1 MAFGES
7 RIQIHDFTIFVESDT
22 RTVPME
28 IEPPVP
34 IQPPTVPEV
43 TQKVT
48 TKPNL
53 KSNASEKDIKLPVAH
68 FTLQSVHMRQEE
80 VTVNSNRQFYIFFKC
95 VALYHSPSQNP
106 ITQTK
111 YFLEALESS

>member
-7 RIQIHDFTIFVESDT
+7 RIQIHDFTIFVESET

-43 TQKVT
+43 TQK
-48 TKPNL
+48 KR
-53 KSNASEKDIKLPVAH
+53 SNPDNNNDANKRRRI
-68 FTLQSVHMRQEE
+68 
-80 VTVNSNRQFYIFFKC
+80 N
-95 VALYHSPSQNP
+95 
-106 ITQTK
+106 
-111 YFLEALESS
+111 

>member
-7 RIQIHDFTIFVESDT
+7 RIQIHDFTIFVESET

-43 TQKVT
+43 TQKVN
-48 TKPNL
+48 NL
-53 KSNASEKDIKLPVAH
+53 KCSAEDL
-68 FTLQSVHMRQEE
+68 TLIGGSHIRVRHL
-80 VTVNSNRQFYIFFKC
+80 VIG
-95 VALYHSPSQNP
+95 
-106 ITQTK
+106 
-111 YFLEALESS
+111 

>member
-34 IQPPTVPEV
+34 IQPPTLPEV
-43 TQKVT
+43 TQKVSNYQ
-48 TKPNL
+48 TKFKVVHTQAILFL
-53 KSNASEKDIKLPVAH
+53 KSMSETVGSDIE
-68 FTLQSVHMRQEE
+68 R
-80 VTVNSNRQFYIFFKC
+80 R
-95 VALYHSPSQNP
+95 
-106 ITQTK
+106 
-111 YFLEALESS
+111 

>member
-34 IQPPTVPEV
+34 IQPPTLPEV
-43 TQKVT
+43 TQKVSNYQ
-48 TKPNL
+48 TKFKGSPDSCHFIFEIDVGKSRIRHRTPLALNDEFLDRL
-53 KSNASEKDIKLPVAH
+53 KPIE
-68 FTLQSVHMRQEE
+68 
-80 VTVNSNRQFYIFFKC
+80 NSNSES
-95 VALYHSPSQNP
+95 LYVGSDSFRHLFQ
-106 ITQTK
+106 K
-111 YFLEALESS
+111 

>member
-7 RIQIHDFTIFVESDT
+7 RIQIHDFTIFVESET

-43 TQKVT
+43 TQKV
-48 TKPNL
+48 
-53 KSNASEKDIKLPVAH
+53 S
-68 FTLQSVHMRQEE
+68 FRQPK
-80 VTVNSNRQFYIFFKC
+80 FK
-95 VALYHSPSQNP
+95 V
-106 ITQTK
+106 
-111 YFLEALESS
+111 

>member
-34 IQPPTVPEV
+34 IQPPTLPEV
-43 TQKVT
+43 TQKV
-48 TKPNL
+48 
-53 KSNASEKDIKLPVAH
+53 SNNQAK
-68 FTLQSVHMRQEE
+68 
-80 VTVNSNRQFYIFFKC
+80 FK
-95 VALYHSPSQNP
+95 V
-106 ITQTK
+106 
-111 YFLEALESS
+111 